1 MLVLNMNNIYLRTL
15 MFPSIDIM
23 ITSVSSFQVDDFLK
37 INVFAVLF

>member
-15 MFPSIDIM
+15 MFQSIDIM

-37 INVFAVLF
+37 INVSAVLF